1 MLGARVIAVAVGY
14 CFGLFQTGY
23 IYGEKHGVDIR
34 TQGSGNAGTTN
45 TLRVLGWKAGLIT
58 FLGDLF
64 KAIFAVLLI
73 RFIFIGKY
81 PDAVKILELYA
92 GFGAVL
98 GHNFPFYLKFKG
110 GKGIAC
116 TSGMILA
123 VCPLAAPI
131 CLILFIGSI
140 AITRYVSLGSILVVT
155 SYLIQVLI
163 FGHMGYLHVD
173 TAYLPEF
180 YIVSACF
187 TAMALWRHKANIKR
201 LLTGTENKF
210 GMKKNDR
217 MAKTAVIG
225 AGSWGTALSLVLHTN
240 GNDVTVWSIVEQEV
254 QMLREK
260 HEHVDKLPGVKLP
273 EDITFTTDLK
283 EAIEGKDYLIL
294 AVPSVFTRSTAKSMA
309 PFVKKGQ
316 VIVCVAKGIEE
327 NTLMTLSDIVEQEIP
342 AADVAVMCGPSHAEE
357 VGIGLPTTVVAGA
370 RKKSVAEGVQDIFM
384 NEVFRVYT
392 SPDVLGMELG
402 GSLKNVIALAA
413 GMADGLGYGDNTKA
427 ALITRG
433 ISEISRLAIKMG
445 ANAETLSGLTGIGD
459 LIVTCE
465 SKHSRNRKAGMLM
478 GQGYTMKQAMDEV
491 KMVVEGVYS
500 AKAAIALARKY
511 EVAMPIIEEI
521 NHVLFDDKPAKDAV
535 RELML
540 RDRREEHSSLE
551 WEE

>member
-1 MLGARVIAVAVGY
+1 
-14 CFGLFQTGY
+14 
-23 IYGEKHGVDIR
+23 
-34 TQGSGNAGTTN
+34 
-45 TLRVLGWKAGLIT
+45 
-58 FLGDLF
+58 
-64 KAIFAVLLI
+64 
-73 RFIFIGKY
+73 
-81 PDAVKILELYA
+81 
-92 GFGAVL
+92 
-98 GHNFPFYLKFKG
+98 
-110 GKGIAC
+110 
-116 TSGMILA
+116 
-123 VCPLAAPI
+123 
-131 CLILFIGSI
+131 
-140 AITRYVSLGSILVVT
+140 
-155 SYLIQVLI
+155 
-163 FGHMGYLHVD
+163 
-173 TAYLPEF
+173 
-180 YIVSACF
+180 
-187 TAMALWRHKANIKR
+187 
-201 LLTGTENKF
+201 
-210 GMKKNDR
+210 

-427 ALITRG
+427 
-433 ISEISRLAIKMG
+433 
-445 ANAETLSGLTGIGD
+445 ETLSGLTGIGD